1 MFVFKKILTS
11 FLLPPG
17 FFILVSIGLGCGCLF
32 RKKVRSGIVWILFGC
47 VMWLVS
53 INLVSDLLLR
63 GLEKDVAI
71 PSQYQ
76 GDVLILLGGGT
87 YDLAPDLTGSG
98 TLSPESLARLI
109 TAQRLY
115 QRLSVPVIISG
126 GRVYGEVHSEAEI
139 SRRFLMDLAVLPEHI
154 LIEDQS
160 RDTFENAVYCARICR
175 EHHFIR
181 PILVT
186 SAFHMKRALLNF
198 QKAGLDVIPFPAG
211 YKTWPHRTYDW
222 EDFLPNKIEEVR
234 IALKEYLG
242 LIYTRLF
249 L

>member
-1 MFVFKKILTS
+1 MFVFKKIVAS

-17 FFILVSIGLGCGCLF
+17 FFILISVGLGCGCLF
-32 RKKVRSGIVWILFGC
+32 RKKVRNGIVWILFGC

-63 GLEKDVAI
+63 GLEKGVVM
-71 PSQYQ
+71 PSQCQ

-87 YDLAPDLTGSG
+87 YDQVPDLTGAG
-98 TLSPESLARLI
+98 TPSPESLARLV

-115 QRLSVPVIISG
+115 QRLRIPIIVSG
-126 GRVYGEVHSEAEI
+126 GKAYGEVHSESQI

-160 RDTFENAVYCARICR
+160 RDTFENAVFCARICQKYNYK
-175 EHHFIR
+175 R

-186 SAFHMKRALLNF
+186 SALHMKRALLNF

-211 YKTWPHRTYDW
+211 YKTWPHRTYGW
-222 EDFLPNKIEEVR
+222 KDFLPNKIEDVR

-242 LIYTRLF
+242 LIYTRLIF
-249 L
+249 